1 MKVPASP
8 KGFNADLQ
16 LCGFGPALP
25 RSSGDQKTMR
35 VKEITSRSNP
45 AFKRFLTL
53 LSGHGTKKAGETL
66 ISGPK
71 QVREVLNEFPDRCEG
86 IILRDQQE
94 VPEAGLSAE
103 IPLYRLNAELFREID
118 VFGTHQPILLIRCDP
133 LPIWEA
139 KDQPPG
145 CTLFVPFQDP
155 ANVGAVIRSAAAF
168 GVARIVLLKE
178 AAHPFHLKSARVAGS
193 GLLRLPMLA
202 GPSIH
207 ELGRSTTPII
217 TLSAKGHPIG
227 SFRFPPAFGLL
238 PGLEGPGLP
247 ENCRQWPSLAIPI
260 EQGVESLNAALATGI
275 ALYVWKSRSK
285 SR

>member
-1 MKVPASP
+1 
-8 KGFNADLQ
+8 
-16 LCGFGPALP
+16 
-25 RSSGDQKTMR
+25 MR

-53 LSGHGTKKAGETL
+53 LSGQGVKKVGATL

-71 QVREVLNEFPDRCEG
+71 QVREVLNEFPHRCEG
-86 IILRDQQE
+86 IILQEQHE
-94 VPEAGLSAE
+94 VPEAGISAE
-103 IPLYRLNAELFREID
+103 IPHYRLDSELFKEID
-118 VFGTHQPILLIRCDP
+118 VFGTHQPILLIRCGS
-133 LPIWEA
+133 LPIWEP
-139 KDQPPG
+139 KDQSPG

-168 GVARIVLLKE
+168 GVASIVFLKE
-178 AAHPFHLKSARVAGS
+178 AAHPFHFKSARVSGS
-193 GLLRLPMLA
+193 ALLRVPMRE

-247 ENCRQWPSLAIPI
+247 ENCRQWPSVAIPI

>member
-1 MKVPASP
+1 
-8 KGFNADLQ
+8 
-16 LCGFGPALP
+16 
-25 RSSGDQKTMR
+25 MR

-53 LSGHGTKKAGETL
+53 LSGHGIKKAGVTF

-94 VPEAGLSAE
+94 VPETGISAE
-103 IPLYRLNAELFREID
+103 ILIYRLNAELFREID
-118 VFGTHQPILLIRCDP
+118 VFGTHQPILLIRCEP
-133 LPIWEA
+133 LPIWDR

-145 CTLFVPFQDP
+145 CSLFIPL
-155 ANVGAVIRSAAAF
+155 IRSAAAF
-168 GVARIVLLKE
+168 GVSRVIFLKE
-178 AAHPFHLKSARVAGS
+178 AAHPFHYKSARVAGS
-193 GLLRLPMLA
+193 ALLRVPMLA
-202 GPSIH
+202 GPPIK
-207 ELGRSTTPII
+207 ELSRSTTPII
-217 TLSAKGHPIG
+217 TLSTKGHPID

-247 ENCRQWPSLAIPI
+247 EIPRQWPSLAIPI
-260 EQGVESLNAALATGI
+260 EPGVESLNAALATGI